1 VTIAPILDD
10 TMSRKKSIVGGL
22 LDSWRAIGGRRRETS
37 GEIPALDERRLEERR
52 RDPRLILAG
61 DEGLHLLVENV
72 RLRVCDLSTRGFSVH
87 VPAGCS
93 LPQSTFN
100 ATMIVGDER
109 VGMNVRPAGQRGE
122 YVGCE
127 IESADSVW
135 HETAQRVLDPLLL
148 GQQLREIDPRFVAPD
163 RQGNDV
169 RWFQGGPACDLFV
182 WHDAGG
188 TFVAAQLFFMGQV
201 VEWSPEHGI
210 RTGTVSVGARGGHSW
225 AAAELFNFK
234 NPPDDETLS
243 VARRILGAA
252 TLPNDVRDLLK

>member
-1 VTIAPILDD
+1 
-10 TMSRKKSIVGGL
+10 MSRKKSIVGGL

-37 GEIPALDERRLEERR
+37 GEVPALDERRDEERR
-52 RDPRLILAG
+52 RDPRVLLCG
-61 DEGLHLLVENV
+61 DEGLHLLVEDM
-72 RLRVCDLSTRGFSVH
+72 RLRVCDLSARGFSLH
-87 VPAGCS
+87 IPAAYHI
-93 LPQSTFN
+93 PESTFA

-109 VGMNVRPAGQRGE
+109 VGMQVLPVSRRGE

-127 IESADSVW
+127 IESADPVW

-163 RQGNDV
+163 RRGNDV

-188 TFVAAQLFFMGQV
+188 AFITAQLFFMGQV
-201 VEWSPEHGI
+201 VEWSSEHGI
-210 RTGTVSVGARGGHSW
+210 RTGTVNVAARGGHSY

-234 NPPDDETLS
+234 NPPDDETVS

-252 TLPNDVRDLLK
+252 TLPDNVRELLK